1 MNTNDDKIQWHPAFD
16 AALQIEL
23 EAEAEYLEFEPEHLL
38 SKKPM
43 QIDVLVKNE
52 KDVKI
57 QKNIGRI
64 FRQYNIIEY
73 KSPDDRLNID
83 DFYKTYGYACLY
95 KSETG
100 AIDEIPA
107 TELTITFVCYNY
119 PLKMLQRLE
128 HDKKLII
135 ENIENGIY
143 YLIGVASPI
152 HLIIIPKLS
161 KESNYWLN
169 NLRNDLK
176 SGGEIRNFIEQYGK
190 KKNSKLY
197 QALADTIMR
206 ANWKELKEE
215 RKMCEALRE
224 LFADDLRESREE
236 GVLEG
241 RNAGKIEGKIEQ
253 VIKKYQKGCT
263 VDEAADM
270 LEESPNLIRQ
280 IYDVIQHGTV
290 NLDAEQI
297 YKVLLENS
305 CLETQK

>member
-83 DFYKTYGYACLY
+83 DFYKTYGYACFY

-143 YLIGVASPI
+143 YLIGDLIPI
-152 HLIIIPKLS
+152 QLIIIPKLS

>member
-143 YLIGVASPI
+143 YLIGDLIPI
-152 HLIIIPKLS
+152 QLIIIPKLS